1 MGKGAALLPLSNAPR
16 LRHSTNKASIGPR
29 GEQPKTK
36 RDIKARRTTSRDLIG
51 AIAGAFDLAGCV
63 ALEPLPDLRRVPAPE
78 PAPGQAPVLPS
89 LDQLPP
95 ADSVALRR
103 LDGSPG
109 LGLWCDLRGD
119 CIEAARI
126 LCANQQSIR
135 TASDLD
141 MSDPR
146 ANMYLSRSA
155 NAPHSLVVSCPVQS
169 GV

>member
-1 MGKGAALLPLSNAPR
+1 MTPQHRTARHAHRRPTSRVLGLAALL
-16 LRHSTNKASIGPR
+16 
-29 GEQPKTK
+29 
-36 RDIKARRTTSRDLIG
+36 
-51 AIAGAFDLAGCV
+51 GAFALSGCV
-63 ALEPLPDLRRVPAPE
+63 VLEPLPDLRRLPPPPE
-78 PAPGQAPVLPS
+78 ASPVGPPILPS

-95 ADSVALRR
+95 ADSVALR
-103 LDGSPG
+103 LIDGSPG
-109 LGLWCDLRGD
+109 LGLWCDLRSD

-135 TASDLD
+135 TSSDLD

-169 GV
+169 V